1 MGRQH
6 ALAAA
11 VSMVLLTAGCV
22 GASADPAPQPSGST
36 RVSTWVDPDG
46 DGLLQPGP
54 GEPLRSRTDL
64 APASRPAHR
73 VVMFAQLADAHVT
86 DEESPARVEALDRL
100 GAPFTSAFRPQE
112 ALTPFVLAGMVETIN
127 RLHPAAVVETGDL
140 IDNAQANELDAAA
153 AILRG
158 GRVDPNSG
166 AAEYAGV
173 QSASNPDPLI
183 YRPSVDAPR
192 YPGVL
197 AAAERPFTSP
207 GLNAPWYPIA
217 GNHDVLV
224 QGNLAATAATER
236 IAVGSRKV
244 VTLDAETAAAA
255 QEGRLTPRI
264 VDRLLADE
272 RTANAI
278 TVPADPAR
286 RELSPAEAVDRL
298 REASGN
304 GGTGPLMD
312 SAFDLAPDVRAIL
325 LDTARRTR
333 GAGGVLRP
341 RQVTWL
347 RDQLAAAAGRW
358 VIVFSGTPLTET
370 AGGEAALAL
379 LDADPHVVAAIAG
392 DIHRN
397 SIAPRRTAAGGYW
410 LITTASLADYPQQAR
425 AFSLWRTADGGVAL
439 RTWMLNA
446 DPGWRLA
453 AVSRRLSF
461 LDYQGG
467 RAAGAAGTPGDRNA
481 VLFVGRPA

>member
-6 ALAAA
+6 ALAVA
-11 VSMVLLTAGCV
+11 VAMALLTVGCV

-46 DGLLQPGP
+46 DGVLQPGP
-54 GEPLRSRTDL
+54 GEPLRNRSEL
-64 APASRPAHR
+64 APPSRPTQR
-73 VVMFAQLADAHVT
+73 LVTFAQLADAHVT
-86 DEESPARVEALDRL
+86 DEESPARVEMLDRL
-100 GAPFTSAFRPQE
+100 GPPFTSAFRPQE
-112 ALTPFVLAGMVETIN
+112 ALTPFVLAGMVATID

-140 IDNAQANELDAAA
+140 IDNAQANELDTAA

-166 AAEYAGV
+166 AAGYAGV
-173 QSASNPDPLI
+173 QSARNPDPLI
-183 YRPSVDAPR
+183 YRPAVDAPR
-192 YPGVL
+192 YPGLL
-197 AAAERPFTSP
+197 AAAERPFTSA
-207 GLNAPWYPIA
+207 GLGAPWYPIA
-217 GNHDVLV
+217 GNHDLLV

-244 VTLDAETAAAA
+244 VTLDAATASAA
-255 QEGRLTPRI
+255 QDGRLTPRI

-272 RTANAI
+272 GTANSI
-278 TVPADPAR
+278 SVPADPAR
-286 RELSPAEAVDRL
+286 RELSPAQAVERL
-298 REASGN
+298 RDASGQ

-312 SAFDLAPDVRAIL
+312 SAFDLAPGVRAIL

-341 RQVTWL
+341 EQATWL
-347 RDQLAAAAGRW
+347 RDQLAAASGRW

-370 AGGEAALAL
+370 AGAGPVLHL
-379 LDADPHVVAAIAG
+379 LDADHHVVAAIAG

-397 SIAPRRTAAGGYW
+397 SIAPRRTGAGGYW
-410 LITTASLADYPQQAR
+410 LITTSSLADYPQQAR

-439 RTWMLNA
+439 QTWMLNA

-453 AVSRRLSF
+453 AVSRQLCF

-467 RAAGAAGTPGDRNA
+467 RATGAAGTPGDRNA
-481 VLFVGRPA
+481 VLFLGPR

>member
-1 MGRQH
+1 
-6 ALAAA
+6 
-11 VSMVLLTAGCV
+11 
-22 GASADPAPQPSGST
+22 
-36 RVSTWVDPDG
+36 
-46 DGLLQPGP
+46 
-54 GEPLRSRTDL
+54 
-64 APASRPAHR
+64 
-73 VVMFAQLADAHVT
+73 
-86 DEESPARVEALDRL
+86 
-100 GAPFTSAFRPQE
+100 
-112 ALTPFVLAGMVETIN
+112 
-127 RLHPAAVVETGDL
+127 
-140 IDNAQANELDAAA
+140 
-153 AILRG
+153 
-158 GRVDPNSG
+158 
-166 AAEYAGV
+166 V

-439 RTWMLNA
+439 QTWMLNA

-481 VLFVGRPA
+481 VLLVGRPA